1 MPPPNV
7 HTTSA
12 NPTEPECS
20 RTPLGEMKIPEPMML
35 PAEKKAVMLYCHDSQ
50 NVVGDPQGSV
60 TYRQRDCNF
69 KISISN
75 DIMMVDINRQPLLI

>member
-35 PAEKKAVMLYCHDSQ
+35 PAEKRCDVIT
-50 NVVGDPQGSV
+50 PW
-60 TYRQRDCNF
+60 F
-69 KISISN
+69 
-75 DIMMVDINRQPLLI
+75 